1 MIRTPRA
8 LLTSHAL
15 LALLNNREMAALKTR
30 LTTLGYQDGV
40 EKGAEEVVQEG
51 FDVGYA
57 AGAAAG
63 WEIGSFYGGAAAVA
77 AALKQ
82 VPNLGGRS
90 PTEEQEAAGQV
101 RREVNDSGR
110 GSNPSPENIS
120 SGGLDSSPECERI
133 HYYGDRGP
141 GHGGNEDLLQLV
153 EELKQASLT
162 GPDGPNVDKSE
173 IQRRLKLIGL
183 AGEAVAEALAST

>member
-1 MIRTPRA
+1 MPYQLRTLCWPC
-8 LLTSHAL
+8 
-15 LALLNNREMAALKTR
+15 LLNNREMAALKTR

-40 EKGAEEVVQEG
+40 EKGVEEVVQEG

-82 VPNLGGRS
+82 VSDLGGRS
-90 PTEEQEAAGQV
+90 PIEEQEAAGLV
-101 RREVNDSGR
+101 GREVNDSGK
-110 GSNPSPENIS
+110 SPNPSPGKIS
-120 SGGLDSSPECERI
+120 SREADSSPECEQI
-133 HYYGDRGP
+133 HHYGDRGP

-153 EELKQASLT
+153 EELKQASLA
-162 GPDGPNVDKSE
+162 GPDGPNVDKLE
-173 IQRRLKLIGL
+173 IQRRLKLSGP
-183 AGEAVAEALAST
+183 AGKAVAEALAST